1 MSNTMIEQL
10 PKYKAYR
17 DSGVEWLG
25 HIPSTWQLRRFK
37 YLLDEVNERSDSGKE
52 ELLSVSQYTG
62 VTKKS
67 DKVQNGELL
76 TNAASLE
83 GYKIVRKGYLVSNIM
98 LAWNGS
104 LGVSPY
110 NGITSPAYSV
120 YRFENQ
126 CLESY
131 YHYLLRTEPYKAEF
145 KRKSTGVIE
154 SRLRL
159 YSDDFF
165 DVIGLLPP
173 YDEQISIATFLD
185 KKTSQIDEAIAIKQK
200 QIELLKER
208 KQIIIQQAVTQG
220 LNPDAPMK
228 DSGVDWVG
236 IIPEHWS
243 VKKLRY
249 LGNTQNGISAG
260 SEYFGEGYPFV
271 SYGDVY
277 KNRELPTKVDGLAKS
292 TLGDQ
297 KLYSVLSGDVF
308 FTRTSETADEIGFA
322 STCFRTILNATFA
335 GFLIRFRPDS
345 GQLTKEYSKYYFNA
359 PMLREYFVKEMNLV
373 IRASLSQE
381 LLKNLM
387 VVLPPEEEQLQIF
400 EFLEAQSSIFDN
412 AVDTYKSQIE
422 KLKEYKTTLINSAV
436 TGKIKVTELA

>member
-1 MSNTMIEQL
+1 MTDTMIKQM
-10 PKYKAYR
+10 PKYEAYK
-17 DSGVEWLG
+17 DSGVEWIG
-25 HIPSTWQLRRFK
+25 AIPATWQICRMK
-37 YLLDEVNERSDSGKE
+37 YLLSERNERTTTGKE
-52 ELLSVSQYTG
+52 PLLALSKYRGVALKDSFEERAGRAESLVGYKKVAPHQLVINKMQAVNGLLSVSYI
-62 VTKKS
+62 S
-67 DKVQNGELL
+67 
-76 TNAASLE
+76 
-83 GYKIVRKGYLVSNIM
+83 
-98 LAWNGS
+98 
-104 LGVSPY
+104 
-110 NGITSPAYSV
+110 GITSPDYSV
-120 YRFENQ
+120 YEVKHADILDIEFLNYT
-126 CLESY
+126 LNLPL
-131 YHYLLRTEPYKAEF
+131 YLSEF
-145 KRKSTGVIE
+145 KRRVTGVMEGFI
-154 SRLRL
+154 RL
-159 YSDDFF
+159 YTDDLY
-165 DVIGLLPP
+165 DIPLLLPP
-173 YDEQISIATFLD
+173 IEEQKDIVRLLKNKSAIVD
-185 KKTSQIDEAIAIKQK
+185 DAIAIKQK

-220 LNPDAPMK
+220 LTPDVPMK
-228 DSGVDWVG
+228 DSGVDWIG
-236 IIPEHWS
+236 TIPEHWS

-271 SYGDVY
+271 SYSDVY

-335 GFLIRFRPDS
+335 GFLIRFRPDR
-345 GQLTKEYSKYYFNA
+345 GLLTKEYSKYYFNA

-400 EFLEAQSSIFDN
+400 EFLEVQSAIFDN